1 MALFDN
7 FKNRFRRPD
16 EAETEPTETVEAASV
31 IGQAVTS
38 ETIKKARKELRQYKT
53 DKKHFDQKTID
64 NEDWW
69 KLRHWEQ
76 MRKKDEKRPAASAW
90 LWNVIVSK
98 SADAYDAYPE
108 PNILPRM
115 SDDVDEAKKLSS
127 IIPVVLDQNDFKVT
141 YNEVQS
147 YKNRQGTGVY
157 GIFWDNTK
165 HNGLGDITIKKVDP
179 LSLFWEGG
187 ISDIQDS
194 KSVFYEHLVHKETIE
209 EQYPELKD
217 KLKGRYREASEYRYD
232 DTVNTDDKVAVV
244 DWYYRKGGKLHYCKF
259 VEDEVLFATENQPEQ
274 YPNGWYDHGKY
285 PFEFDVLFNIE
296 GTPCGYGYIDICK
309 DTQEQLDVLNDA
321 LIRNAVMASK
331 PRYFVRGDG
340 SINEEEFGDWTKD
353 FVHTN
358 MNLGQDSIAP
368 ISVPLLSGTFQN
380 LVQMK
385 VEELKETSGNRDAS
399 NGGSASG
406 VTAASAIAAMQE
418 ASGKLSRAS
427 SGMAY
432 ECYKRVIKQCIEL
445 IRQFYDAPRQFRII
459 GESGHT
465 EFTQYS
471 NENLKPIHQG
481 MMGGVDF
488 GYRVPEFDI
497 DVSAQKASPYT
508 KMSQNELALQ
518 FYNLGFFEPQRT
530 DVALACLDMM
540 DFDRKDDV
548 VENIERNG
556 TMQQRLVQVAQ
567 IALTLAK
574 DNAPEMMPMIA
585 QAVGIGG
592 GAAPVSGEPTDG
604 LVQTDSLGGMES
616 DEHHRVSKARA
627 TTQQSVMPV

>member
-7 FKNRFRRPD
+7 LKNRFRRPD

-53 DKKHFDQKTID
+53 DKQHFDQKTID

-232 DTVNTDDKVAVV
+232 DSVNTDDKVAVV
-244 DWYYRKGGKLHYCKF
+244 DWYYHKGGKLHYCKF

-340 SINEEEFGDWTKD
+340 SLNEEEFADWTKD

-358 MNLGQDSIAP
+358 TNLGQDSIAP

-548 VENIERNG
+548 VEKIERNG

-592 GAAPVSGEPTDG
+592 GAAPMSGEPTGG

>member
-16 EAETEPTETVEAASV
+16 EVESTPTESVEADSV

-76 MRKKDEKRPAASAW
+76 MRKDGEKRPAASAW

-115 SDDVDEAKKLSS
+115 SDDIDEAKKLSS

-187 ISDIQDS
+187 ISNIQDS
-194 KSVFYEHLVHKETIE
+194 KSVFYEHLVHKETVE

-232 DTVNTDDKVAVV
+232 DSVNTDDKVAVV
-244 DWYYRKGGKLHYCKF
+244 DWYYHKGGKLHFCKF
-259 VEDEVLFATENQPEQ
+259 VEDEVLFATENMPDQ

-340 SINEEEFGDWTKD
+340 SINEEEFADWTKD

-358 MNLGQDSIAP
+358 GGLGQDSISP

-465 EFTQYS
+465 EFTTYS
-471 NENLKPIHQG
+471 NENLKPMHQG
-481 MMGGVDF
+481 QMGGVDF

-548 VENIERNG
+548 VEKIERNG
-556 TMQQRLVQVAQ
+556 TMQQKLIQVAQ
-567 IALTLAK
+567 IALTLAR

-592 GAAPVSGEPTDG
+592 GAVPTSGEPTDG